1 MTDNQALDPVR
12 LWREW
17 MIKSE
22 KMWSDHLTE
31 VMGDERFSKGMGRY
45 IQEALHTHRMFSDG
59 MAQYLSNLN
68 IPSRADV
75 LDIGDRLGQ
84 IEETLAGLQVEI
96 REQRVQLTRLSNAN
110 GSASDQPGTKKR
122 PSRTKQPPPAPK
134 S

>member
-1 MTDNQALDPVR
+1 MTDENSLDPIR
-12 LWREW
+12 IWREW
-17 MIKSE
+17 LIKSE
-22 KMWSDHLTE
+22 KQWSDHLTE
-31 VMGDERFSKGMGRY
+31 MMGDERFSKGMGRY
-45 IQEALHTHRMFSDG
+45 IQEGLHSHRIFSDG

-96 REQRVQLTRLSNAN
+96 REQRAQLTKLAN
-110 GSASDQPGTKKR
+110 SGGTVSSQSAKR
-122 PSRTKQPPPAPK
+122 PSRSKQPPKKTA